1 MIVRETTPDEIEAR
15 RNGQRGSGKTIEE
28 RNKLLSGSNVAFVG
42 AGVAGAAAF
51 GVAGAALLTGGE
63 AVGALAEGAGDCC
76 CCGGGC
82 DDCDIG
88 ECADVCL
95 AC

>member
-1 MIVRETTPDEIEAR
+1 MVVRETTPGEIEAR
-15 RNGQRGSGKTIEE
+15 RNAKDDPDGQSRTRMLTGQR
-28 RNKLLSGSNVAFVG
+28 VAFIG

-51 GVAGAALLTGGE
+51 GVATAALIGGGE
-63 AVGALAEGAGDCC
+63 AVGAMAEGVGDC

-82 DDCDIG
+82 EDCDLG